1 MRLASLTLI
10 NAALKLVVTAQPA
23 DINVAVAAKF
33 TEPTKEIVAIVKRT
47 PGHEAALSFGANG
60 QCYSQITQARSF

>member
-23 DINVAVAAKF
+23 EINVAVAAKF
-33 TEPTKEIVAIVKRT
+33 TEPTNEIVASIKRT
-47 PGHEAALSFGANG
+47 PGHH
-60 QCYSQITQARSF
+60 RR